1 MHPHHKGKGGDS
13 DIPLPRLIAWEVTRS
28 CKLDCVHCRAAAR
41 FGPYENELATEECLR
56 LLDDVASF
64 AQPIMIL
71 TGGDP
76 LLRQDI
82 FQIARYGTDLGL
94 RMVMSP
100 NGTSITGENAK
111 KMVESGIQR
120 VSISLDGPNA
130 ETHDAF
136 RQVSGAFEG
145 AMRGI
150 EYLKEAG
157 LEFQINT
164 TVTKHN
170 IHLLEEIHRLAYEL
184 GAVAFDPFL
193 LVPVGRGKNIID
205 QEISPQQ
212 YEELLE
218 WLYDQRKK
226 VPLHIKVTCGPHYY
240 RVLRQRAKKE
250 GIKLTFETHGL
261 EAVTKGCMGGQTF
274 AFISHTGEVQICGY
288 LEVKCGDIRQQS
300 FKEVWFTSPVFKQM
314 RALDEYKG
322 RCGYCEYRAFCGGC
336 RARAYEVLGDYLQE
350 EPFCIYQPKA
360 GKKMQ
365 DA

>member
-1 MHPHHKGKGGDS
+1 MHPGHKGHGNKDEV
-13 DIPLPRLIAWEVTRS
+13 PLPRLIAWEVTRS

-41 FGPYENELATEECLR
+41 FGPYANELNTEECLK
-56 LLDDVASF
+56 LLDNVVSF

-76 LLRQDI
+76 LLREDI

-100 NGTSITGENAK
+100 NGTSITRENAVQ
-111 KMVESGIQR
+111 MVESGIQR

-136 RQVSGAFEG
+136 RQVPGAFEG
-145 AMRGI
+145 AMQGI
-150 EYLKEAG
+150 KYLNEAG

-164 TVTKHN
+164 TVTKLN
-170 IHLLEEIHRLAYEL
+170 IHLLEDIHKLAYEL

-193 LVPVGRGKNIID
+193 LVPVGRGKNIIE

-212 YEELLE
+212 YEDLLN
-218 WLYDQRKK
+218 WVYDQKEK

-240 RVLRQRAKKE
+240 RVLRQRAKE
-250 GIKLTFETHGL
+250 DGIKLDFETHGM
-261 EAVTKGCMGGQTF
+261 EAVTKGCMGGQSF

-288 LEVKCGDIRQQS
+288 LEIKCGDIREQS
-300 FKEVWFTSPVFKQM
+300 FKEIWFNSEVFKQM
-314 RALDEYKG
+314 RNPDEYKG
-322 RCGYCEYRAFCGGC
+322 RCGYCEYKTFCGGC
-336 RARAYEVLGDYLQE
+336 RARAYEVLGDYLEE
-350 EPFCIYQPKA
+350 EPFCIYQPKT
-360 GKKMQ
+360 KKK
-365 DA
+365 AEKT